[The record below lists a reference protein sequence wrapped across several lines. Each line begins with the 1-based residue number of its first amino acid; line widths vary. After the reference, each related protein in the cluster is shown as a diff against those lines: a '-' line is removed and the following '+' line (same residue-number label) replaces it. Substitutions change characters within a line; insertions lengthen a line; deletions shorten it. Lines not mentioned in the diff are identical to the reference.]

1 MYQQVYDYLQNGKYP
16 DEFSKSQKRGLRRR
30 SQDFVVQDGVLFYQ
44 GKISTTTPETDP
56 KQKQQILEGCHS
68 SQLPGHFGRD
78 KTREKASK
86 LFYYFFF
93 DDVCSIYRVV
103 YLCNRK

>member
-1 MYQQVYDYLQNGKYP
+1 MENESTLYQQVYDYLQNDKYP

-44 GKISTTTPETDP
+44 GKNKESQPRRWITDP

-68 SQLPGHFGRD
+68 SQLAGHFGRD

-86 LFYYFFF
+86 LLF
-93 DDVCSIYRVV
+93 I
-103 YLCNRK
+103 